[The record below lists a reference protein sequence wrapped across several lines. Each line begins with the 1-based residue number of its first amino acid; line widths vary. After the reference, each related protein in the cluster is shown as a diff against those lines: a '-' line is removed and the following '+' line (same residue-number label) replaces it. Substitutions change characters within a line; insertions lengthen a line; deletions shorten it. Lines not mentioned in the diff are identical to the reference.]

1 MATITINYTANYLG
15 DHRICYR
22 RVGDTLYCCLTDTV
36 AALGPQTFVIDFTS
50 APDYCFGTAEE
61 VPVPVV
67 SDCTANYEGY
77 IQPTCE
83 DIASLNNRTA
93 FTADFTTV
101 PTCLR
106 YSIGCDETGIDQ
118 IVVVLNGT
126 LYNTIPAITISGAG
140 GATYTVHM
148 YVPSN
153 GATIVA
159 GGAGSGA
166 GYTNGD
172 VLTVA
177 GGVGTAAQITVNTVD
192 GGGGITSYTVTTLGD
207 YTTLPVDPVAVAGG
221 SGAGATFNL
230 TYSVL
235 SVEVTAPG
243 TYNTSVP
250 TVTFDAPGGGGVTA
264 TGFAVMLPCQS
275 LDPPT
280 CGIKSDD
287 GTPNPGLTI
296 QLEYLTSANF
306 CKVGAAPAPPGYTVG
321 INVLNTVCCDCVLLT
336 MSAISGIVPFVFY
349 TDPVTKDFMYL
360 DNGGVGFSGPGPIV
374 TAIPAI
380 SGSWGVAPG
389 YSGNVDIVVGAAC

>member
-1 MATITINYTANYLG
+1 MATITVNYTANYAG

-22 RVGDTLYCCLTDTV
+22 QVGDTLYCCLTHTV
-36 AALGPQTFVIDFTS
+36 AAAGPQTFVIDF
-50 APDYCFGTAEE
+50 AVPADYCDTDPEE

-101 PTCLR
+101 PTCMR
-106 YSIGCDETGIDQ
+106 YDIGCDESGIEE
-118 IVVVLNGT
+118 IVVVLAGT
-126 LYNTIPAITISGAG
+126 LYQSIPAVTISGAG
-140 GATYTVHM
+140 GATTTVHM
-148 YVPSN
+148 YVPTG

-159 GGAGSGA
+159 GGAGSAA
-166 GYTNGD
+166 GYTAGD

-177 GGVGTAAQITVNTVD
+177 GGVGTAAQITVGTVD
-192 GGGGITSYTVTTLGD
+192 GGGGILTYTVSTAGD
-207 YTTLPVDPVAVAGG
+207 YTTIPVDPVAVAGG
-221 SGAGATFNL
+221 TGAGATFNL
-230 TYSVL
+230 HYSVL
-235 SVEVTAPG
+235 SVDVTAPG

-250 TVTFDAPGGGGVTA
+250 TVTFAAPGGGGVTA
-264 TGFAVMLPCQS
+264 TGYAIMLPCQS

-280 CGIKSDD
+280 CGDKNDD
-287 GTPNPGLTI
+287 GVINPGLTI

-321 INVLNTVCCDCVLLT
+321 IDINNTTCCDCVLLT
-336 MSAISGIVPFVFY
+336 MAAVKGIIPFIFY

-360 DNGGVGFSGPGPIV
+360 DNGGVGFSGPGPII
-374 TAIPAI
+374 TDIPAV

-389 YSGNVDIVVGAAC
+389 YSGDVTITVGAAC